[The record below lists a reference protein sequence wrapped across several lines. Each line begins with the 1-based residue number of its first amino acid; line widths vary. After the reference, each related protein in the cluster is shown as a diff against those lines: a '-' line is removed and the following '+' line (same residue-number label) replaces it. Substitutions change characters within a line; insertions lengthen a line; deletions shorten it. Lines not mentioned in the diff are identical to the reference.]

1 MILRKL
7 SLHIGF
13 LLGLIFAFKA
23 QAQIAA
29 PSLRCLSVANNTS
42 GDITLTWVIPADPSN
57 EFTSYQIYNSPTIGG
72 TYNLVGTVN
81 TYSQNTFLHV
91 GANGNVQSQYYYIKT
106 VSNGTVTSSP
116 SDTLKSLFLN
126 FTNLSSGIASL
137 NWNRTRN
144 PLLPSAS
151 PTFTVTR
158 ENPPKPGLMLY
169 TGSNLS
175 LKDTVN
181 ICSIFYNYKVETSD
195 ASGCKSVSNIQ
206 GDLFIDK
213 NPPSIPV
220 LDSVSVVDNTTTV
233 LGWNPSSQ
241 LDVIGYVVYEINSLG
256 ILDSI
261 DFVAGHNNTA
271 YTYTAAASGSQAQIF
286 CITALDSC
294 GNLSIPSVTHKTML
308 LNSNYDLCSRS
319 VTLSWTAYGNL
330 PPFYNNNL
338 FYTIYYSTDGINY
351 SVAGHTH
358 SLTSF
363 THNNLITG
371 LNYSYYVR
379 VFNPL
384 GDISSSSNFVT
395 EFAKAPQS
403 PSYVYLRS
411 VSVNQAKQVEI
422 KYAIDSVKVYRGAA
436 IFKSEDGITFNQIGF
451 NSASP
456 ASRITQTYL
465 DTDVS
470 PSEKNYYYKVLVID
484 SCGNPGGYSNISKT
498 VVLKVK
504 NEAPHSFNNDLT
516 WDDYS
521 SWSGNVSSYNIYRA
535 VNGVFDPAP
544 VANVNG
550 LTLRYKDN
558 VQHLVSEQGKISYY
572 VEAVE
577 GTGNVYS
584 FSDVASSNVADAYVE
599 AEIYVPNA
607 FAPNGINNV
616 WLPVTQFVEKTDYK
630 VMVFDRW
637 GTKVFQTNSDQE
649 GWSGKGTTDETY
661 VYFIEYKNSRGEFIQ
676 LKGHLMLL
684 K

>member
-7 SLHIGF
+7 KKHILF
-13 LLGLIFAFKA
+13 IIAFAFCFNIYA
-23 QAQIAA
+23 QVAA
-29 PSLRCLSVANNTS
+29 PSLRCLSVANNAA
-42 GDITLTWVIPADPSN
+42 GDITLTWVIPADPLN
-57 EFTSYQIYNSPTIGG
+57 EFTSYQIYNSPTFGG
-72 TYNLVGTVN
+72 TYNFVGTVN
-81 TYSQNTFLHV
+81 TYSQNTYIHA

-126 FTNLSSGIASL
+126 FTNLPSGIASL
-137 NWNRTRN
+137 SWNKTRN
-144 PLLPSAS
+144 SLLPSAS
-151 PTFTVTR
+151 TSFTVSR
-158 ENPPKPGLMLY
+158 ENPPNPWNTIY
-169 TGSNLS
+169 TGSNTS
-175 LKDTVN
+175 LKDTIN

-195 ASGCKSVSNIQ
+195 ASGCISVSNIQ
-206 GDLFIDK
+206 GDLFQDA
-213 NPPSIPV
+213 NAPTRPV
-220 LDSVSVVDNTTTV
+220 LDSVSVIDNTTTV
-233 LGWNPSSQ
+233 LGWQPSAQ
-241 LDVIGYVVYEINSLG
+241 VDVIGYVVYEINSLG
-256 ILDSI
+256 ILVPI
-261 DFVAGHNNTA
+261 DTVLGYNNTA
-271 YTYTAAASGSQAQIF
+271 YTYTAAASGSQAQTF

-308 LNSNYDLCSRS
+308 LNSSYDLCSRS
-319 VTLSWTAYGNL
+319 VHLSWTAYGNL
-330 PPFYNNNL
+330 PGGPIQFYS
-338 FYTIYYSTDGINY
+338 IYCSANGGQFVKIGNTKNI
-351 SVAGHTH
+351 
-358 SLTSF
+358 TSF
-363 THNNLITG
+363 IHQNVTPG
-371 LNYSYYVR
+371 VNYTYYIR
-379 VFNPL
+379 VFNAL
-384 GDISSSSNFVT
+384 GNISSSSNSIT

-411 VSVNQAKQVEI
+411 VSVNQSKQVEI
-422 KYAIDSVKVYRGAA
+422 KYAIDSVKVYKGAA

-456 ASRITQTYL
+456 ASRVTQTYL

-470 PSEKNYYYKVLVID
+470 PTEKNYYYKILVID
-484 SCGNPGGYSNISKT
+484 SCGNPGSYSNISKT

-535 VNGVFDPAP
+535 VNGVFDPIP

-577 GTGNVYS
+577 GTGNVYG
-584 FSDVASSNVADAYVE
+584 FSDVATSNTTDAYVE

-607 FAPNGINNV
+607 FAPNGVNNV

-649 GWSGKGTTDETY
+649 GWSGKGTTDDTF
-661 VYFIEYKNSRGEFIQ
+661 VYFIEYKNARGEFIQ
-676 LKGHLMLL
+676 LKGHLILL